1 MAKKTVSETNSWQI
15 NGLNY
20 KWINIHRVFIEHKQ
34 RPRKWNRHRKRKWI
48 VYGSMYYLEF
58 FLCHLM
64 NDNRYKSRWQK
75 NAKKKTNLVGIRLKP
90 FNWVCILHFNSL
102 CGAIRLFTHSFTHS
116 LPSNNSVAWWY
127 AVWTQWLKTQKSII
141 KQVKWNRN
149 QNQFFSRFTYDIL
162 DRLN

>member
-75 NAKKKTNLVGIRLKP
+75 NAKKKRIWLAFGWSHSIEFAFSILILFVAP
-90 FNWVCILHFNSL
+90 FVYLLI
-102 CGAIRLFTHSFTHS
+102 HS
-116 LPSNNSVAWWY
+116 LILCPPIIVSLDGMLCEPNDSK
-127 AVWTQWLKTQKSII
+127 LKSQSLN
-141 KQVKWNRN
+141 KWNEIEIKIN
-149 QNQFFSRFTYDIL
+149 FFLVLHTTF
-162 DRLN
+162 